1 VNEKQMFSVLVRA
14 LGVLVVLD
22 GARQFWYL
30 VARLVWTEDAHYLY
44 PFSQNLTY
52 TLVVLAFGAIIIRQ
66 PDWFVRF
73 AWPEPDSSN

>member
-1 VNEKQMFSVLVRA
+1 MNEKQMFSVLVRA

-30 VARLVWTEDAHYLY
+30 LARLIWTDARYLY
-44 PFSQNLTY
+44 SFSQDLTY
-52 TLVVLAFGAIIIRQ
+52 TLVILAFGAIIIRQ

-73 AWPEPDSSN
+73 AWPESESSN

>member
-30 VARLVWTEDAHYLY
+30 LARLVWTDARYLY
-44 PFSQNLTY
+44 SFSQDLTY
-52 TLVVLAFGAIIIRQ
+52 TLVILAFGAIIIRQ
-66 PDWFVRF
+66 PDWFVRI
-73 AWPEPDSSN
+73 AWPESESSN

>member
-30 VARLVWTEDAHYLY
+30 LARLIWTDARYLY
-44 PFSQNLTY
+44 SFSQDLTY
-52 TLVVLAFGAIIIRQ
+52 TLVILAFGAIIIRQ

-73 AWPEPDSSN
+73 AWPESESSN